1 MSNWTIDDPSEYF
14 QTHGYTGNGGTQDI
28 TLGGNSNLQ
37 ADMIWIKQIT
47 SESNYIIQD
56 TNKGINKSMFTD
68 NNAQEQTDSTFG
80 HVNSVSSNGF
90 QVDEGN
96 SGEANA
102 NKNGQGYSAWV
113 WKVNGGTTSSNSD
126 GNGNNST
133 VQVNQTAGISIAQHS
148 ASSNGVANT
157 YGHGLGVTPGWQI
170 TRARN
175 RTENWWMWYQDRITS
190 GTVGAYTMDTNAA
203 FNTSS
208 TLHGAPTSSVYSVG
222 TDYGVNGTWNYINY
236 IWAPIQGFSHFGQF
250 YGNSSSGAANGTF
263 VYCGFKPAW
272 IWIKRRD
279 NADHHFV
286 WDNIQNPYNVSDWTF
301 RLNESVNGG
310 ADTAYKLDIYANGFK
325 LKNTFSGLNNN
336 GEAYSFA
343 AFAERPFTTS
353 SGQPTTAR

>member
-37 ADMIWIKQIT
+37 PDIIWIKNA
-47 SESNYIIQD
+47 SAESNHILQNTSVGIT
-56 TNKGINKSMFTD
+56 TNQFPD
-68 NNAQEQTDSTFG
+68 NNSQESTNSNFG

-113 WKVNGGTTSSNSD
+113 WKVNGGTTSTNSD
-126 GNGNNST
+126 GNGNDST
-133 VQVNQTAGISIAQHS
+133 VQVNQTAGIFLSQHS

-157 YGHGLGVTPGWQI
+157 YGHGLGVTPGWMF

-175 RTENWWMWYQDRITS
+175 RTENWWMWYQDRVTS
-190 GTVGAYTMDTNAA
+190 GTVGSFTMDTNAA
-203 FNTSS
+203 FNTA
-208 TLHGAPTSSVYSVG
+208 TTVHNAPTSSVYSVG
-222 TDYGVNGTWNYINY
+222 TDYGVNGTWNYITY
-236 IWAPIQGFSHFGQF
+236 GWAPKQGFSHFGQF

-272 IWIKRRD
+272 VWIKRRD
-279 NADHHFV
+279 SADHHFV
-286 WDNIQNPYNVSDWTF
+286 WDNIQNPYNTSDYTF
-301 RLNESVNGG
+301 RVNESVNGG
-310 ADTAYKLDIYANGFK
+310 SDTAYKMDILSTGFRMK
-325 LKNTFSGLNNN
+325 TTFSGLNNN
-336 GEAYSFA
+336 GEAYMFA
-343 AFAERPFTTS
+343 AFAERPFVTS
-353 SGQPTTAR
+353 SGTPTVAR